1 MGNPTNPN
9 RVVRVKDLDRFKT
22 KSDASYATAGHY
34 HSEKADKV
42 TGGGTNNHIAAL
54 NSNGNLKDSGRTVMT
69 PEEAV
74 TMFNTVFNTSYTLPT
89 EEEGGGEEEQNPEIN
104 E

>member
-1 MGNPTNPN
+1 MSKKKLSGLELALKKLVTLAMDKFALKNH
-9 RVVRVKDLDRFKT
+9 LH
-22 KSDASYATAGHY
+22 SD
-34 HSEKADKV
+34 KADKV

-69 PEEAV
+69 PEDAV